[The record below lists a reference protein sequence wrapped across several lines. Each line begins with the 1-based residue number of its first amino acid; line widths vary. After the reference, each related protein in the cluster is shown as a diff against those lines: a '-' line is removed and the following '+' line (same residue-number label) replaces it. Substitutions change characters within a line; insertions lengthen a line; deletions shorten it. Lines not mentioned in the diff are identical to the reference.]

1 MKIKMEKDLDVLQ
14 KQINLH
20 VNDIKRIQGLIK
32 RLAIKKGLNAD
43 EIRRL
48 KEKARNTQKYIKQ
61 TKAVEST
68 IKPPAKTGGAMS
80 GSVGL
85 SGTMGVH
92 ATTRG
97 GAGATAG
104 FDQSLI
110 GSNPFLFQNL
120 KRGGALTSLSNTYS
134 SNPALLNIIM
144 PIRQIILDG
153 KLTTFDIASESENDK
168 KGVNEEENGKVQGG
182 LREKIKNLLDQRKPP
197 SEKLPSLV
205 DQYDDDL
212 NPI

>member
-1 MKIKMEKDLDVLQ
+1 MEKDLDVLQ

-68 IKPPAKTGGAMS
+68 VKPPPKAGAMS

-85 SGTMGVH
+85 SGTMGIH

-110 GSNPFLFQNL
+110 GSNPFLFTNL
-120 KRGGALTSLSNTYS
+120 KKGGMLTSLSNTYS
-134 SNPALLNIIM
+134 SNPALLNII
-144 PIRQIILDG
+144 
-153 KLTTFDIASESENDK
+153 
-168 KGVNEEENGKVQGG
+168 
-182 LREKIKNLLDQRKPP
+182 
-197 SEKLPSLV
+197 LPV
-205 DQYDDDL
+205 R
-212 NPI
+212 